1 MNTLTDMDSLRRIA
15 MGVLILSAIVFGV
28 VNGGSQIVAEAAQM
42 PCVGGVTDIHAE
54 AGAIMEKAN
63 ARLIAAAPDLLAA
76 LKGILESN
84 AEGPYSYYPPE
95 FEAARAA
102 VAKATGHE

>member
-1 MNTLTDMDSLRRIA
+1 MSHTPGPWTLGHANSL
-15 MGVLILSAIVFGV
+15 VVFGV

-42 PCVGGVTDIHAE
+42 PCV
-54 AGAIMEKAN
+54 
-63 ARLIAAAPDLLAA
+63 
-76 LKGILESN
+76 
-84 AEGPYSYYPPE
+84 EGPYSYYPPE